1 MNFFLSFDVYCTHY
15 STYDICTVR
24 ICWCWFFTVSYHST
38 TVSYYDIIKIHH
50 YNTNNIRIIQ
60 YVLRKYYD
68 IYDMS

>member
-1 MNFFLSFDVYCTHY
+1 MNFFLSFDVYALRMIY
-15 STYDICTVR
+15 GICTVR
-24 ICWCWFFTVSYHST
+24 THLLVLVFYCTVALL
-38 TVSYYDIIKIHH
+38 YDIIKIHH